1 MVAVVE
7 TRVMSIVRLRE
18 AKQRLICDVKEAMM
32 LLMMV
37 FSVIGVLLLLFL
49 RSGSGGLVVVFD
61 SC

>member
-37 FSVIGVLLLLFL
+37 FSVIGVLLLFL

>member
-18 AKQRLICDVKEAMM
+18 AEQRLIWDVKEVMM

-37 FSVIGVLLLLFL
+37 VGVIGVELLFL

>member
-18 AKQRLICDVKEAMM
+18 AEQRLIWDVKEIMM
-32 LLMMV
+32 
-37 FSVIGVLLLLFL
+37 LFL

>member
-18 AKQRLICDVKEAMM
+18 AEQRLIWDVKEIMM

-37 FSVIGVLLLLFL
+37 AGVIGVAA
-49 RSGSGGLVVVFD
+49 VVVPEVRVRRVGGGV
-61 SC
+61 